1 MTRTRSLSAVSAALA
16 GFALVGCA
24 SDGPSHVPPSYFQG
38 STLDRYDL
46 SARPKTEMIEVSV
59 LPGDSQLRR
68 EEIYKI
74 EAFLADYRSVGH
86 GPLMLSIPGDHAN
99 EQLLISAAADIR
111 DMGWRAGV
119 EYDQIDGSAYDAGG
133 RGNAPIILA
142 FKRYTAVKPDCPSWA
157 AVDAMDA
164 VSNNDTPVL
173 GCAVRTNMAAIIAD
187 PGDLMGVRALDAG
200 DPERIGEQ
208 LAKWRRGETT
218 NAARGE
224 AESGAVS
231 AAVE

>member
-1 MTRTRSLSAVSAALA
+1 MTRIRSLSTATIALA
-16 GFALVGCA
+16 GLALSGCA
-24 SDGPSHVPPSYFQG
+24 SEGSSHVSPAQFQG
-38 STLDRYDL
+38 STLDRYEL

-59 LPGDSQLRR
+59 LPGDSQMRR

-74 EAFLADYRSVGH
+74 EAFLAKYKSVGH
-86 GPLMLSIPGDHAN
+86 GPLMVSIPSDHAN

-111 DMGWRAGV
+111 DMGWQAGI
-119 EYDQIDGSAYDAGG
+119 EYDQIDGSAYDAGV
-133 RGNAPIILA
+133 RGNAPILLA
-142 FKRYTAVKPDCPSWA
+142 FKRYTAVRPDCPTWA
-157 AVDAMDA
+157 SVDAMDA
-164 VSNNDTPVL
+164 VSNNDGPVL

-187 PGDLMGVRALDAG
+187 PADLMGQRALEAG

-208 LAKWRRGETT
+208 LERWRRGETT
-218 NAARGE
+218 NAARSE

>member
-1 MTRTRSLSAVSAALA
+1 MMRKQSLSTAMIAVAGLALA
-16 GFALVGCA
+16 GCA
-24 SDGPSHVPPSYFQG
+24 SDGPSHVSPSYFEG

-68 EEIYKI
+68 EEIYKV
-74 EAFLADYRSVGH
+74 EAFLAEYKSVGH
-86 GPLMLSIPGDHAN
+86 GPLMLSIPGEHAN
-99 EQLLISAAADIR
+99 EQLLIAAAADIR
-111 DMGWRAGV
+111 DMSWSAGI
-119 EYDQIDGSAYDAGG
+119 EYDQIDGSAYDPGG
-133 RGNAPIILA
+133 RSNAPILMA
-142 FKRYTAVKPDCPSWA
+142 FKSYTAVKPDCPTWA
-157 AVDAMDA
+157 SIDAMDA
-164 VSNNDTPVL
+164 TSNNDGPVL

-187 PGDLMGVRALDAG
+187 PADLMGVRALEAG